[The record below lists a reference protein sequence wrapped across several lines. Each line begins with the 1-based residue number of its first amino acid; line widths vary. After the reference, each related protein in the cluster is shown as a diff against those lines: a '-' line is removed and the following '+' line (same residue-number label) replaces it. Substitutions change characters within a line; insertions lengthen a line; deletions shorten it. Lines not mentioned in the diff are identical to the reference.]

1 MYNWELQNA
10 ITAFVDSLRPM
21 APYFH
26 DLYIG
31 SLHAFAHQMSDLL
44 TAMGYP
50 PSVTG
55 PRRRRVGADDGP
67 LKS

>member
-50 PSVTG
+50 RCRDRTPPS
-55 PRRRRVGADDGP
+55 PRRRR
-67 LKS
+67 